1 MAEDNTTNY
10 ELNDDPFCSIGSN
23 DSSSDSFFNT
33 PNEDASSIL
42 DSIINSDTPYNEG

>member
-23 DSSSDSFFNT
+23 DSSSPMRS
-33 PNEDASSIL
+33 
-42 DSIINSDTPYNEG
+42 